1 MSMIPAL
8 FMLKITC
15 KEEILR
21 GEKTMNARHRSK
33 TKILGLIFMLPITV
47 FLIYSVAVPFIW
59 NIVLSFQ
66 EWDGMGEAKFVGIAN
81 YIETMKDPLVLK
93 SMLNS
98 VILAVGATIGAAVI
112 GLLLATLLY
121 RITDRSAPAF
131 RLILFSPS
139 MLPIAVVGLMFT
151 FMYNPEM
158 GLINSFLRA
167 VGLDSLTHVW
177 LQEKGTAMVCIII
190 AAIWKASGTVML
202 LCFAA
207 MQTIPA
213 SLYESCKLDGGGY
226 FKQMTQLV
234 YPLIK
239 PMILL
244 SVMNT
249 LGAMFKT
256 YDIVY
261 VMTQGGP
268 GTLTYTTPIHMTK
281 TAFSFG
287 EFGFSAAMGVEFTV
301 VVFFFILIARL
312 LLRGESYEF

>member
-1 MSMIPAL
+1 
-8 FMLKITC
+8 
-15 KEEILR
+15 
-21 GEKTMNARHRSK
+21 MNARHRKK
-33 TKILGLIFMLPITV
+33 TKILGVIFLIPITL
-47 FLIYSVAVPFIW
+47 FLIYSVVVPFIW

-66 EWDGMGEAKFVGIAN
+66 EWDGMGEAKFAGIAN
-81 YIETMKDPLVLK
+81 YIETLKDPLVLK
-93 SMLNS
+93 SILNS
-98 VILAVGATIGAAVI
+98 VILALGSTIGAVAV
-112 GLLLATLLY
+112 GLLLATLLF

-151 FMYNPEM
+151 FIYNPEM
-158 GLINSFLRA
+158 GL
-167 VGLDSLTHVW
+167 
-177 LQEKGTAMVCIII
+177 QEKETAMVCIII
-190 AAIWKASGTVML
+190 AAVGKASGTVML

-226 FKQMTQLV
+226 VKQMTQLV
-234 YPLIK
+234 FPLIK

-249 LGAMFKT
+249 LGAQFKT

-281 TAFSFG
+281 TAFTFG
-287 EFGFSAAMGVEFTV
+287 EFGYSAAMGVEFTV
-301 VVFFFILIARL
+301 VVIFFILIARF